1 MGGTMVK
8 CNTMINGSYLENI
21 SKIRSKDLDIDEME
35 SLLVEIFQHGI
46 DLSRAYCEAVKRSKE
61 DEEIRRINNSIWEYE
76 KGYVDFISCKAKV
89 NDLDVDLGYIGAMIL
104 KVLVKHKGDTVDRSM
119 MIDKIWGN
127 DAVISSR
134 TIDAHVCKLKKRL
147 LLDDSIICIRSIGYM
162 LK

>member
-8 CNTMINGSYLENI
+8 CNTMINESYLKSI

-61 DEEIRRINNSIWEYE
+61 DEEIRRINNSIWKYD
-76 KGYVDFISCKAKV
+76 KGYVDFVSCKAKV
-89 NDLDVDLGYIGAMIL
+89 NDLDVELGYIGARIL

-147 LLDDSIICIRSIGYM
+147 LLDDSIICIRSIGYK

>member
-127 DAVISSR
+127 YAVISSR

>member
-1 MGGTMVK
+1 MVK

-127 DAVISSR
+127 YAVISSR